1 LNNRKEADME
11 YLHIYEIVGQTR
23 LGVIFYPKELRHTKA
38 EIIKKTRSIITYR
51 IGNEAVGTIH
61 RKRLDRVSRE
71 GTKVVLTTPDNELA
85 IQLFTNY
92 INDLIQEREESI
104 KIYRQALKIVKAFK
118 D

>member
-1 LNNRKEADME
+1 ME

-51 IGNEAVGTIH
+51 VHNQAVETIN
-61 RKRLDRVSRE
+61 RKRLNRVSGE
-71 GTKVVLTTPDNELA
+71 GTRVVLSTPDNELA
-85 IQLFTNY
+85 RQLFTNY
-92 INDLIQEREESI
+92 INDLIHEQKEGI
-104 KIYRQALKIVKAFK
+104 KIYRQALKVVKAFK